1 MILAALL
8 ACWRPDP
15 ALAPPPPVPLPDL
28 ELPGEG
34 EAPEEEADE
43 EEAEAPPAPPPAPPI
58 DPYPAVT
65 LTRPVTLVDDF
76 GKALTTIETVGWP
89 VEVVAEEPIRVKVRC
104 PTCTPAV
111 EGWVQ
116 PGRVGRAP

>member
-1 MILAALL
+1 MLLAWTL

-15 ALAPPPPVPLPDL
+15 ALAPPPPVPMPEL
-28 ELPGEG
+28 ELATP
-34 EAPEEEADE
+34 PEVA
-43 EEAEAPPAPPPAPPI
+43 AEAPPAEPEAPAI

-65 LTRPVTLVDDF
+65 LTRPVTVVDDW
-76 GKALTTIETVGWP
+76 GTPLTTIEVAGWP
-89 VEVVAEEPIRVKVRC
+89 LEVISEEAIRIRVRC